1 MIRRDIARLA
11 GQYDIRKIGYDRWNS
26 SQLVIDLLNDGL
38 PMDGFQQS
46 ISNISPPTK
55 EFERLAR
62 SGDLEHYGNPV
73 LRWMVS
79 NVVVYRDANDN
90 IKPVKNRSPEK
101 IDGVVAAIE
110 AIGEWMSAQRTPPAR
125 SIYEERGLRTF

>member
-1 MIRRDIARLA
+1 MI
-11 GQYDIRKIGYDRWNS
+11 
-26 SQLVIDLLNDGL
+26 
-38 PMDGFQQS
+38 
-46 ISNISPPTK
+46 
-55 EFERLAR
+55 
-62 SGDLEHYGNPV
+62 
-73 LRWMVS
+73 S

-90 IKPVKNRSPEK
+90 LKPVKNRSPEK